1 MTGAATIHITAS
13 VPWAPGLTINGAVVS
28 TANTRLPVTNPAT
41 AQPFI
46 DVPVATTEHLDNAV
60 SAAQAAAVS
69 WAGTDLVTRQQ
80 FVLALVD
87 HLRAYID
94 ELARLLTLEQGKP
107 LAKAA
112 GEIESGLRGIT
123 YYAGLSIPVEV
134 IRDDDK
140 ERVEVHRPP
149 VGVVAGITAWNY
161 PLLLALWKIGPALVT
176 GNPIIVKPSPLTPV
190 ATLRLGELAQDI
202 LPAGLV
208 QVLCGRD
215 DLGQAISCHPGIQ
228 KISFTG
234 SERAG
239 ASIMSAA
246 GPTLKRLTL
255 ELGGNDPGIVLDDVD
270 VEAIAADL
278 YWGGLSNCGQVCAGL
293 KRLYVPARLAA
304 QVEQALADVAATV
317 RVGNG
322 LDDGV
327 DMGPVQNAA
336 QLAKVRGYVDDA
348 RARGAEVF
356 FQGDIPAGP
365 GYFHPV
371 TLVRNISDDVALA
384 SQEQFGPVLPILTYT
399 DVDEVIERAN
409 DSPLGLGASV
419 WSADEDRALAV
430 AARVQAGT
438 VWINQHPML
447 SPDVPFGGIK
457 HSGLGVE
464 QSLHGVLEYTDYRVV
479 RVKRG

>member
-1 MTGAATIHITAS
+1 MTSTATTYTAASAPS
-13 VPWAPGLTINGAVVS
+13 APGLTIDGAVVS
-28 TANTRLPVTNPAT
+28 TTNARLPVVNPAT

-46 DVPVATTEHLDNAV
+46 DVPFATPEHLDTAV
-60 SAAQAAAVS
+60 GAAQAAAAS
-69 WAGTDLVTRQQ
+69 WACTDVASRQQ
-80 FVLALVD
+80 LVLALVD
-87 HLRAYID
+87 HLRAHID
-94 ELARLLTLEQGKP
+94 ELAHLVTLEQGKP

-112 GEIESGLRGIT
+112 GEIESGLRGLT
-123 YYAGLSIPVEV
+123 SYAGLSIPVEV

-140 ERVEVHRPP
+140 ERIEVHRPP

-190 ATLRLGELAQDI
+190 ATLRLGELAQGI

-208 QVLCGRD
+208 QVLSGGD
-215 DLGQAISCHPGIQ
+215 DLGQAISAHPGIQ

-239 ASIMSAA
+239 TSIMSAA

-293 KRLYVPARLAA
+293 KRLYVPAWLAGRV
-304 QVEQALADVAATV
+304 QQALADIAATV

-322 LDDGV
+322 LDEGV

-336 QLAKVRGYVDDA
+336 QLTKVRGYVEEA
-348 RARGAEVF
+348 RARGAEVY
-356 FQGDIPAGP
+356 FQGDIPEGP

-371 TLVRNISDDVALA
+371 TLVRNIGDDVGLV
-384 SQEQFGPVLPILTYT
+384 SEEQFGPVLPILTYT
-399 DVDEVIERAN
+399 HVDEVIERAN
-409 DSPLGLGASV
+409 NSPLGLGASV
-419 WSADEDRALAV
+419 WSADEGRALAV

-447 SPDVPFGGIK
+447 SPDVPFGGVK

>member
-1 MTGAATIHITAS
+1 
-13 VPWAPGLTINGAVVS
+13 LTIGGQIITESA
-28 TANTRLPVTNPAT
+28 TRLAVINPAT
-41 AQPFI
+41 AAPFI
-46 DVPVATTEHLDNAV
+46 DVPQATPADLDAAV
-60 SAAQAAAVS
+60 AAARTAAAN
-69 WAGTDLVTRQQ
+69 WGATDLAERQRR
-80 FVLALVD
+80 VLRLVD
-87 HLRAYID
+87 HVRANID
-94 ELARLLTLEQGKP
+94 ELARLVTLEQGKP

-112 GEIESGLRGIT
+112 GEIESGLRGLAH
-123 YYAGLSIPVEV
+123 YAALDIPVEV
-134 IRDDDK
+134 LRDDDN
-140 ERVEVHRPP
+140 ERIEVHRRP

-190 ATLRLGELAQDI
+190 ATLRLGELAQDV
-202 LPAGLV
+202 LPEGV
-208 QVLCGRD
+208 IQVLAGGD
-215 DLGQAISCHPGIQ
+215 DLGKAISYHPGIQ

-278 YWGGLSNCGQVCAGL
+278 YWGALSNCGQVCAGL
-293 KRLYVPARLAA
+293 KRLYVPARLAT
-304 QVEQALADVAATV
+304 QIEEALAEVAATV

-327 DMGPVQNAA
+327 DMGPIQNAA

-348 RARGAEVF
+348 GARGAQVY
-356 FQGDIPAGP
+356 FQGEIPDGP

-371 TLVRNISDDVALA
+371 TLVRNISDDVALV
-384 SQEQFGPVLPILTYT
+384 SEEQFGPVLPIVTYT
-399 DVDEVIERAN
+399 DIDDAVARAN
-409 DSPLGLGASV
+409 DSALGLGASV
-419 WSADEDRALAV
+419 WSADEARGIAV
-430 AARVQAGT
+430 GARLQAGT

-464 QSLHGVLEYTDYRVV
+464 QSLHGVLEYTDFHVV
-479 RVKRG
+479 RVKR

>member
-1 MTGAATIHITAS
+1 MTSSLQNATKAAS
-13 VPWAPGLTINGAVVS
+13 APGLTVGGRIITESA
-28 TANTRLPVTNPAT
+28 TRLAVINPAT
-41 AQPFI
+41 AAPFI
-46 DVPVATTEHLDNAV
+46 DVPQATPADLDAAVAVARV
-60 SAAQAAAVS
+60 AAAT
-69 WAGTDLVTRQQ
+69 WAATDLRDRQQ
-80 FVLALVD
+80 HVLRLVD
-87 HLRAYID
+87 HVRTNIG
-94 ELARLLTLEQGKP
+94 ELARLVTLEQGKP

-112 GEIESGLRGIT
+112 GEIESGLRGLT
-123 YYAGLSIPVEV
+123 HYAALDIPVEV
-134 IRDDDK
+134 IRDDDN
-140 ERVEVHRPP
+140 ERIEVHRTP
-149 VGVVAGITAWNY
+149 VGVVGGITAWNY

-190 ATLRLGELAQDI
+190 ATLRLGELAQDV
-202 LPAGLV
+202 LPEGV
-208 QVLCGRD
+208 IQVLAGGD
-215 DLGQAISCHPGIQ
+215 DLGRAISRHPGIQ

-239 ASIMSAA
+239 TSIMSAA
-246 GPTLKRLTL
+246 GSTLKRLTL

-270 VEAIAADL
+270 VDVIAADL

-327 DMGPVQNAA
+327 DMGPIQNAA

-348 RARGAEVF
+348 RARGAEVY
-356 FQGDIPAGP
+356 FQGEIPDGP

-371 TLVRNISDDVALA
+371 TLVRNISDDVGLVAE
-384 SQEQFGPVLPILTYT
+384 EQFGPVLPILTYT
-399 DVDEVIERAN
+399 DLDDVIARAN
-409 DSPLGLGASV
+409 NSPLALGASV
-419 WSADEDRALAV
+419 WSPDEDRARAV
-430 AARVQAGT
+430 AARLQAGT

-457 HSGLGVE
+457 QSGLGVE
-464 QSLHGVLEYTDYRVV
+464 QSLHGVLQYTDYRVV
-479 RVKRG
+479 RIKR

>member
-1 MTGAATIHITAS
+1 MTNTATTYTAAS
-13 VPWAPGLTINGAVVS
+13 VHSAPGLTIDGAVVS
-28 TANTRLPVTNPAT
+28 TTNARLPVINPAT

-46 DVPVATTEHLDNAV
+46 DVPFAAPEHLDTAV
-60 SAAQAAAVS
+60 SAAQAAAAS
-69 WAGTDLVTRQQ
+69 WAATDLADRQHQ
-80 FVLALVD
+80 MLALVD
-87 HLRAYID
+87 HLRAHID
-94 ELARLLTLEQGKP
+94 ELARLVTLEQGKP

-112 GEIESGLRGIT
+112 GEIESGLRSLT
-123 YYAGLSIPVEV
+123 SYAGLSIPVEV

-140 ERVEVHRPP
+140 ERIEVLRPP

-208 QVLCGRD
+208 QVLCGGD

-239 ASIMSAA
+239 TSIMSTA

-270 VEAIAADL
+270 VEVIAADL
-278 YWGGLSNCGQVCAGL
+278 YWGALSNCGQVCAGL
-293 KRLYVPARLAA
+293 KRLYVPARLAGR
-304 QVEQALADVAATV
+304 VEQALADVAATI

-336 QLAKVRGYVDDA
+336 QLTKVRGYVEDA
-348 RARGAEVF
+348 RARGAEVY
-356 FQGDIPAGP
+356 FQGDIPDGP
-365 GYFHPV
+365 GYFHPI
-371 TLVRNISDDVALA
+371 TLVRNIGDNVALV
-384 SQEQFGPVLPILTYT
+384 SEEQFGPVLPILTYT
-399 DVDEVIERAN
+399 NVDDVIERAN
-409 DSPLGLGASV
+409 NSPLGLGASV
-419 WSADEDRALAV
+419 WSADVDRALAV